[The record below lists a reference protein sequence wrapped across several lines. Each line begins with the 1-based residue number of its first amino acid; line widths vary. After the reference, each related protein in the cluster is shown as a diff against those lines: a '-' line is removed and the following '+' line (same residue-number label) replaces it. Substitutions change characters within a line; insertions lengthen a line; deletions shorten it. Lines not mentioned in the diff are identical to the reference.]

1 MSFSKNIFLVGMPGS
16 GKSTVGRL
24 VAEKLGLDFY
34 DLDAEI
40 EKSQGR
46 TITAIFAEDGEDL
59 FRKTEAEILRN
70 TIANKS
76 AIVIAAGGGTP
87 CFYDGIK
94 VMNESGVTV
103 YLETPI
109 EMLISRTKRKQHRPL
124 LSENHAEKMRN
135 LLSTRQ
141 DCYAQANYVLN
152 TGDLGRQE
160 KVEKIIALLR
170 FRD

>member
-24 VAEKLGLDFY
+24 LAEKLGFDFY

-40 EKSQGR
+40 ER
-46 TITAIFAEDGEDL
+46 TYGGTIAEIFAKGGEDL
-59 FRKTEAEILRN
+59 FRRTEAETLIN
-70 TIANKS
+70 TIANKGT
-76 AIVIAAGGGTP
+76 IVIATGGGTP

-109 EMLISRTKRKQHRPL
+109 EVLISRTKRKQHRPL
-124 LSENHAEKMRN
+124 LSENHAEKMRM
-135 LLSTRQ
+135 LLSTRKN
-141 DCYAQANYVLN
+141 CYSQANYMLPTADLN
-152 TGDLGRQE
+152 RQE
-160 KVEKIIALLR
+160 KVENIIKLLR
-170 FRD
+170 T